1 MHELRGRLLMVER
14 ALDAGQYRAG
24 EWTAVVRTLRAQPRA
39 VRRALADDV
48 SRVSRKVHRRH
59 PVRTCSLGV
68 AVGLELAATVAGGAL
83 LWLGLA
89 IRSNAAALVA
99 LVIWITTFQPL
110 LKLAVGLAL
119 GVRYD
124 YAYLLGVEP
133 RIKLRFGTYLAA
145 SRPARILLHLSGC
158 IGSALAAWVVGR
170 LARPTLPL
178 TATVATA
185 LLEHRRIERRAA
197 SRWHRRGATHGEGA
211 DCDLEWRQ
219 GRDGVARGGVVTSI
233 GVPGGRSGGGD
244 PAE

>member
-1 MHELRGRLLMVER
+1 VANLPCCRF
-14 ALDAGQYRAG
+14 
-24 EWTAVVRTLRAQPRA
+24 
-39 VRRALADDV
+39 
-48 SRVSRKVHRRH
+48 HRRH

-68 AVGLELAATVAGGAL
+68 AVGLELAATVGGGAL

-133 RIKLRFGTYLAA
+133 RIKMRFGTYLAA

-158 IGSALAAWVVGR
+158 IGSPLAAWVVSR

-185 LLEHRRIERRAA
+185 LFWSIAGLNAGLLLA
-197 SRWHRRGATHGEGA
+197 
-211 DCDLEWRQ
+211 
-219 GRDGVARGGVVTSI
+219 GVVGARHI
-233 GVPGGRSGGGD
+233 GKVRIAISSGGRAGMELREALSSQ
-244 PAE
+244 A